1 MNEQI
6 VIITPAGRREPMRWF
21 AGPFSALGEHWN
33 LTREMTQRDIQ
44 GRYRGTSFGL
54 LWSLISPFMMLC
66 VYTLAF
72 GFVMKSRW
80 PGASGDLG
88 EFALILFIGLIVHG
102 FFVECL
108 TRAPS
113 TIVGNVNLVK
123 RIIFPLDL
131 LGWSVVFS
139 ALFHFFANSLV
150 FLLLGLLLLHH
161 APWQALLL
169 PLVMLP
175 LVFLAVGITWILAA
189 LGVFLRDLSQVMGIV
204 STALLF
210 LSSAVVPVSTLPAE
224 YQWAFRLNPLTFI
237 IDQARE
243 VAFWGRLPDWNGLAI
258 YLVIALAVM
267 YAGYLFF
274 QKARRGF
281 ADVL

>member
-6 VIITPAGRREPMRWF
+6 VIITPAGRSEPVRWF
-21 AGPFSALGEHWN
+21 AGPFSALGGHWN
-33 LTREMTQRDIQ
+33 LTREMTRRDIQ

-72 GFVMKSRW
+72 GFIMKSRW
-80 PGASGDLG
+80 PGAHGDLG
-88 EFALILFIGLIVHG
+88 EFALILFVGLIVHG

-108 TRAPS
+108 TRAPLA
-113 TIVGNVNLVK
+113 IVGNVNLVK

-131 LGWSVVFS
+131 LAWTVVLS
-139 ALFHFFANSLV
+139 ALFHFFANAMVFIALSLV
-150 FLLLGLLLLHH
+150 LLHH
-161 APWQALLL
+161 APWHVLLL

-175 LVFLAVGITWILAA
+175 LVFLSIGVTWILAA

-210 LSSAVVPVSTLPAE
+210 LSSAIVPVSTLPE
-224 YQWAFRLNPLTFI
+224 GYQLAFHLNPLTFI

-243 VAFWGRLPDWNGLAI
+243 VAFWGRMPDWEGLLMYTAA
-258 YLVIALAVM
+258 ALAVM
-267 YAGYLFF
+267 VAGHLFF